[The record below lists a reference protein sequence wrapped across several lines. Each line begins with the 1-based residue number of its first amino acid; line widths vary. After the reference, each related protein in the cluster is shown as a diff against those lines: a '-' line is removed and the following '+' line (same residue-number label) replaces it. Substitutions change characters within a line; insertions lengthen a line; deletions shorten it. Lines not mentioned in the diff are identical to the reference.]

1 MPKRLLKICVEKKKR
16 FAVTAYIN
24 QGGEEMIGKKPSEE
38 MDKEDFFRRF
48 DFVNGY
54 DAMIDFTDK

>member
-1 MPKRLLKICVEKKKR
+1 MKNIVERKKKR
-16 FAVTAYIN
+16 FAVTAYIT
-24 QGGEEMIGKKPSEE
+24 QGGEEMTGKKPSEE
-38 MDKEDFFRRF
+38 MDKEDFFGRF